1 MITEVK
7 VIPDEITSDYEAFLK
22 VKAHLLTQKDKCIDA
37 ITHSCS
43 YRGYL
48 ERDVDQVR
56 SDVNEELL
64 NEFGE
69 DALEFESMDE
79 IQRISEQ
86 LYHLVSIGE
95 INYGQCAIGCLIK
108 DEQYDPDY
116 VEEKAVT
123 DESVIVA
130 LTESNPKWEID
141 DISMNLLENLQ
152 QVHDRVN
159 VTDWR
164 KYLDNMESMFQGK
177 SKLISEFEVLKSRYI
192 Y

>member
-7 VIPDEITSDYEAFLK
+7 VIPDEITNDYEAFLK

-69 DALEFESMDE
+69 DAFEFETMDE
-79 IQRISEQ
+79 IERIREQ

-95 INYGQCAIGCLIK
+95 INYGQCAVGCLIK
-108 DEQYDPDY
+108 DDHYDQDY

-123 DESVIVA
+123 DDSVIVA
-130 LTESNPKWEID
+130 LMESNPKWQID
-141 DISMNLLENLQ
+141 DISINLLQNLQ
-152 QVHDRVN
+152 QVHDRIN
-159 VTDWR
+159 VASWR
-164 KYLDNMESMFQGK
+164 SYLNSIENMFQGK
-177 SKLISEFEVLKSRYI
+177 SKLISEFEVLKL
-192 Y
+192 

>member
-7 VIPDEITSDYEAFLK
+7 IIPDEITNDYEAFLK
-22 VKAHLLTQKDKCIDA
+22 VKAHLLTQQDKCIDA

-69 DALEFESMDE
+69 DAFEFESMDE

-95 INYGQCAIGCLIK
+95 INYGQCAVGCLIK
-108 DEQYDPDY
+108 DDHYDQDY

-130 LTESNPKWEID
+130 LMESNPKWEID

-152 QVHDRVN
+152 HVHDRIN

-164 KYLDNMESMFQGK
+164 KYLDNMENMFQGK
-177 SKLISEFEVLKSRYI
+177 SKLISEFEILKLQYT